1 VSQPRITIIGAGRM
15 GQGLGLALKRRGY
28 KVMLLNRSP
37 RDVIPPLVLHQGS
50 KAEATAEAELILI
63 ATPDHAITQVAAELA
78 AERAVS
84 RDQVVLHLS
93 GLLDRNALQPLDQTG
108 AACGSFH
115 PLQSVA
121 EPGTAAERLKGAYAG
136 IEGDERAL
144 VAAERLA
151 NTLRMV
157 PVRIPAAAKPAY
169 HAAAAFVANYT
180 VALVGVAERIAR
192 SAGVPADIAARLYLP
207 LLGGAVANLTTLGP
221 AASLTGAVR
230 RGDAQTVQAHLDAL
244 EPEDQE
250 LYRTLGR
257 AAVAL
262 AREAG
267 LGDAEV
273 KRVDAVLA
281 GEFLGPS
288 AGVAATGRRPE
299 HHSGP

>member
-1 VSQPRITIIGAGRM
+1 VSQPRVTIIGAGRM

-28 KVMLLNRSP
+28 KVVLLNRSA

-50 KAEATAEAELILI
+50 WSEATSEAELILI
-63 ATPDHAITQVAAELA
+63 ATPDSAIGQVAADLLA
-78 AERAVS
+78 KRAVS

-93 GLLDRNALQPLDQTG
+93 GLLDRTALQALESTG
-108 AACGSFH
+108 AGCGSFH

-121 EPGTAAERLKGAYAG
+121 EPATAAERLKGAYAG
-136 IEGDERAL
+136 VEGDERAL

-157 PVRIPAAAKPAY
+157 PVRIPASAKPAY

-192 SAGVPADIAARLYLP
+192 AAGVPDEIANRLYLP
-207 LLGGAVANLTTLGP
+207 LLGGAVANLTALGP

-230 RGDAQTVQAHLDAL
+230 RGDVQTIRAHLEAL
-244 EPEDQE
+244 SPEDQR
-250 LYRTLGR
+250 LYRTLGL

-267 LGDAEV
+267 LDEAEV
-273 KRVDAVLA
+273 MRVESAL
-281 GEFLGPS
+281 GEN
-288 AGVAATGRRPE
+288 V
-299 HHSGP
+299 

>member
-1 VSQPRITIIGAGRM
+1 MSQPRVTIIGAGRM

-28 KVMLLNRSP
+28 RVVLLNRTP
-37 RDVIPPLVLHQGS
+37 RELIPPLVLHQGS
-50 KAEATAEAELILI
+50 RAEATAGSELVLI
-63 ATPDHAITQVAAELA
+63 ATPDDAITSVAAELA
-78 AERAVS
+78 GERAIT
-84 RDQVVLHLS
+84 RDQIVLHLS
-93 GLLDRNALQPLDQTG
+93 GLLDRNALRPLDETG
-108 AACGSFH
+108 AGCGSFH

-151 NTLRMV
+151 NTLRMI
-157 PVRIPAAAKPAY
+157 PVRIPAEAKPAY

-180 VALVGVAERIAR
+180 VALVGVAERLAR
-192 SAGVPADIAARLYLP
+192 SAGVAPEIAARLYLP
-207 LLGGAVANLTTLGP
+207 LLGGAVANLTALGP

-230 RGDAQTVQAHLDAL
+230 RGDVQTIQAHLDAL

-250 LYRTLGR
+250 LYRTVGK

-267 LGDAEV
+267 LSDGAA
-273 KRVDAVLA
+273 KRVEVVLGGA
-281 GEFLGPS
+281 P
-288 AGVAATGRRPE
+288 
-299 HHSGP
+299 

>member
-1 VSQPRITIIGAGRM
+1 M

-28 KVMLLNRSP
+28 KVVLLNRSP

-63 ATPDHAITQVAAELA
+63 ATPDDAVTEVATELA
-78 AERAVS
+78 DERAVT

-93 GLLDRNALQPLDQTG
+93 GLLDRTALHALDQTG
-108 AACGSFH
+108 AAFGSFH

-157 PVRIPAAAKPAY
+157 PVRIPADAKPAY
-169 HAAAAFVANYT
+169 HAGASLVANYT
-180 VALVGVAERIAR
+180 IALVGVAERLAR
-192 SAGVPADIAARLYLP
+192 SAGVSPEVAAKLYLP
-207 LLGGAVANLTTLGP
+207 LLGGAVANLTALGP
-221 AASLTGAVR
+221 AAALTGAVR
-230 RGDAQTVQAHLDAL
+230 RGDIRTVQAHLEAL
-244 EPEDQE
+244 DSEDQE
-250 LYRTLGR
+250 LYRTVGR

-267 LGDAEV
+267 LADAEV

-281 GEFLGPS
+281 GE
-288 AGVAATGRRPE
+288 
-299 HHSGP
+299 